1 MSFWNFLFTFLIVTK
16 MFTFN
21 FFVMAAVF
29 SVVADQASG
38 QVRALGFGLNE
49 EGPCD
54 LPLWDRDMAP
64 HVQQS
69 FRTLVGRSGNV
80 SPEKNEKK
88 LVEKLIINVEGKKII
103 L

>member
-1 MSFWNFLFTFLIVTK
+1 MNEMSFWNFLFTFLIVTK
-16 MFTFN
+16 MFTFKL
-21 FFVMAAVF
+21 FVVAAVMV
-29 SVVADQASG
+29 VVADQASG

-69 FRTLVGRSGNV
+69 FRTLVGRTGNV
-80 SPEKNEKK
+80 SPEKNEK
-88 LVEKLIINVEGKKII
+88 N
-103 L
+103 

>member
-1 MSFWNFLFTFLIVTK
+1 MFRLNEMSFWNFLFIFLIVTK
-16 MFTFN
+16 MFSFKI
-21 FFVMAAVF
+21 FVMAAVF
-29 SVVADQASG
+29 AVVLDQASG

-69 FRTLVGRSGNV
+69 FRTLVGRTGNV
-80 SPEKNEKK
+80 SPEKNEK
-88 LVEKLIINVEGKKII
+88 I
-103 L
+103 

>member
-1 MSFWNFLFTFLIVTK
+1 MFRLNEMSFWNFLFTFLIVTK
-16 MFTFN
+16 MFSFKL
-21 FFVMAAVF
+21 FVVAAVMA
-29 SVVADQASG
+29 VVSDQVSG
-38 QVRALGFGLNE
+38 QYKPLGFGLNE

-80 SPEKNEKK
+80 SPEKNEK
-88 LVEKLIINVEGKKII
+88 NFS
-103 L
+103 

>member
-1 MSFWNFLFTFLIVTK
+1 

>member
-1 MSFWNFLFTFLIVTK
+1 
-16 MFTFN
+16 MFTFK

-80 SPEKNEKK
+80 SPEKNEKN
-88 LVEKLIINVEGKKII
+88 LAEK
-103 L
+103 

>member
-1 MSFWNFLFTFLIVTK
+1 
-16 MFTFN
+16 
-21 FFVMAAVF
+21 MAAVLV
-29 SVVADQASG
+29 VVADQASG

-69 FRTLVGRSGNV
+69 FRTLVGRTGNV
-80 SPEKNEKK
+80 SPEKMKK
-88 LVEKLIINVEGKKII
+88 FS
-103 L
+103 

>member
-1 MSFWNFLFTFLIVTK
+1 

-80 SPEKNEKK
+80 SPEKNEKN
-88 LVEKLIINVEGKKII
+88 LAEK
-103 L
+103 

>member
-1 MSFWNFLFTFLIVTK
+1 MFRLNEMSFWNFLFTFLIVTK
-16 MFTFN
+16 MFSFKI
-21 FFVMAAVF
+21 FIVAAVI
-29 SVVADQASG
+29 VVVSDQASG
-38 QVRALGFGLNE
+38 QVRALGFGPIE

-80 SPEKNEKK
+80 SPEKNEK
-88 LVEKLIINVEGKKII
+88 N
-103 L
+103 